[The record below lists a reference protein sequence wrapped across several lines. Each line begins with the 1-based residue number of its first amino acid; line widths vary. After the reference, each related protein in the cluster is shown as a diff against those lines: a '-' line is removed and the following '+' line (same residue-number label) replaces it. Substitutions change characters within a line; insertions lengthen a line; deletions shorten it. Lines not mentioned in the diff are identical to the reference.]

1 MFCKITKTIEI
12 KHYTIHRNNNKIARG
27 FMRLTLQ
34 FVLKSK
40 DISDQFGSNVSNER
54 KRSLT
59 SLYNSDVV
67 YGCVEQFRH
76 FSV

>member
-1 MFCKITKTIEI
+1 
-12 KHYTIHRNNNKIARG
+12 
-27 FMRLTLQ
+27 MRLTLQ

-40 DISDQFGSNVSNER
+40 DISDQFGSNVSSER

-67 YGCVEQFRH
+67 YGRVEQFRH